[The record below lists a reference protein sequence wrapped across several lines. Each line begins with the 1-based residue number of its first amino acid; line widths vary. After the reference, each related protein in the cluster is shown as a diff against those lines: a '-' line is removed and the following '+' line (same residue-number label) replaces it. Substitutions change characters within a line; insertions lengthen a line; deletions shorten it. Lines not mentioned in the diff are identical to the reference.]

1 MLWAVV
7 SSARCM
13 ARKLDRPVPS
23 RSAIT
28 QLLRRYRRG
37 VRGLEPF
44 HIRGGVG
51 GNGLPFAHLI
61 ESRDQLV
68 GVLRIRGVP
77 AALQRIG
84 EGTHVG
90 AGTQRRGVARVA
102 KYADI
107 IV

>member
-28 QLLRRYRRG
+28 QLLRRYRRS

-44 HIRGGVG
+44 HIGGRVG
-51 GNGLPFAHLI
+51 GNGLPCGYLFKRGH
-61 ESRDQLV
+61 EFV

-77 AALQRIG
+77 TALQGIG
-84 EGTHVG
+84 EGTHVAAG
-90 AGTQRRGVARVA
+90 AQCRGVTRLA
-102 KYADI
+102 KHAY
-107 IV
+107 